1 MPKCIFVSV
10 CSMVHL
16 MLDRLQAEAGRLARS
31 LGLTPL
37 ARALQALR
45 DEEGEAAGE
54 GPVRLASERMAAV
67 QAVVQGLVDS
77 LLQAREETR

>member
-1 MPKCIFVSV
+1 
-10 CSMVHL
+10 MVHL
-16 MLDRLQAEAGRLARS
+16 MLDRLEAEAGRLARS
-31 LGLTPL
+31 LGLAPL

-45 DEEGEAAGE
+45 DEEGEAAAGE

-67 QAVVQGLVDS
+67 QAVVQGLVES